1 MTAAEESAFVIAL
14 VLFAVGTFLAP
25 VSCSSPSEFDR
36 GAVVAVADPSR
47 IQSFDWAGFTLASL
61 FLASNKARTQLQLN
75 GRDCHMN
82 IDGCAVFL
90 ILFYLR
96 CHYGVLPSHVREIKV
111 MEEQAIFDRCRLSSS
126 CRANSGSTEVTI
138 VQYCFFY
145 VPVLCIPINDCLFLH
160 DAIDMSQV
168 NCCKRN
174 QVLSCSH

>member
-75 GRDCHMN
+75 GRDCMN

-90 ILFYLR
+90 IVMIPMLFLVFQII
-96 CHYGVLPSHVREIKV
+96 HK
-111 MEEQAIFDRCRLSSS
+111 
-126 CRANSGSTEVTI
+126 
-138 VQYCFFY
+138 
-145 VPVLCIPINDCLFLH
+145 LFLH
-160 DAIDMSQV
+160 NYLNFNDI
-168 NCCKRN
+168 
-174 QVLSCSH
+174 L

>member
-96 CHYGVLPSHVREIKV
+96 CHSGVLPSHVREIKV

-126 CRANSGSTEVTI
+126 CRANSGSTEAI
-138 VQYCFFY
+138 VAKETKCL
-145 VPVLCIPINDCLFLH
+145 VAATDSEGMDCP
-160 DAIDMSQV
+160 
-168 NCCKRN
+168 C
-174 QVLSCSH
+174 